1 MTMQTEEQLV
11 RKWVRQILKESSPRR
26 LVEQEGDLTKAF
38 ITPFTDVFKTAQ
50 VSFKNLLTDLK
61 FTWDMLVTFDPI
73 KLVNMRSNYKKRK
86 ETIAAERK
94 KIMEPTMKALGGDD
108 LKLAAMLLAPGA
120 YLGAQ
125 AVASAWSNKG
135 NVMDYFREAGFG
147 DPSKGETGGA
157 GGAGDD
163 KKGGAGGIQKP
174 VGVVGTA
181 MKALKKLFF
190 IETQKISGLLIT
202 EQKKEEGGEKGAGN
216 KEAVIIDA
224 LRELG
229 AVEDLQKGADDLL
242 KMTKESIDEMVDL
255 FKPSAEIIS
264 KIGAAQNMEELL
276 DATAAASAAGL
287 DLGGTNQSQI
297 KSGMEKQVDEF
308 LGDEKKKADFVKS
321 LAEREGTKPD
331 EEGNVPEIPDDKLRT
346 EAEKV
351 FYVNSSQS
359 IRDGMAESREK
370 LQEQFIESLEALKEE
385 IGLDEESM
393 KMITKTSAG
402 KKLLDLFEDAEREL
416 NV

>member
-1 MTMQTEEQLV
+1 MQTEEQLV

-73 KLVNMRSNYKKRK
+73 KLANMRSNYKKRK

-157 GGAGDD
+157 GGA
-163 KKGGAGGIQKP
+163 GGAGGIQKP

>member
-73 KLVNMRSNYKKRK
+73 KLANMRSNYKKRK

-157 GGAGDD
+157 GGA
-163 KKGGAGGIQKP
+163 GGAGGIQKP